1 MPAFLLRLAMWF
13 AGSFASSFI
22 LKIFVGAGLAF
33 YAYGKT
39 DDLVAMAQ
47 NEMQVLFGNLP
58 ADVLG
63 VLGILKIPQSISVI
77 MSAMGIAAFI
87 KMSKVF
93 IGKAD

>member
-13 AGSFASSFI
+13 MASFASSFI
-22 LKIFVGAGLAF
+22 LKILVGAGLAV
-33 YAYGKT
+33 YTYSKV

-47 NEMQVLFGNLP
+47 SEMQSLYGNLP

-63 VLGILKIPQSISVI
+63 VLGILKIPQSMSVI
-77 MSAMGIAAFI
+77 MSAMAIAAFI

-93 IGKAD
+93 IGKAE

>member
-1 MPAFLLRLAMWF
+1 MPAFLLRLAIWF

-33 YAYGKT
+33 YVYGKS
-39 DDLVAMAQ
+39 DELVAKAQ
-47 NEMQVLFGNLP
+47 SEIAFLFGNLP
-58 ADVLG
+58 ADVMG
-63 VLGILKIPQSISVI
+63 ILGILKVPQSVSVI

>member
-13 AGSFASSFI
+13 MASFASSFI
-22 LKIFVGAGLAF
+22 LKILLGAGLAVF
-33 YAYGKT
+33 TYSKV
-39 DDLVAMAQ
+39 DDLISAAQ
-47 NEMQVLFGNLP
+47 NQMQGLYGNLP

>member
-13 AGSFASSFI
+13 AASFASSFI
-22 LKIFVGAGLAF
+22 LKILLGAGLAVF
-33 YAYGKT
+33 TYSKV
-39 DDLVAMAQ
+39 DDLISAAQ
-47 NEMQVLFGNLP
+47 NQMQGLYGNLP

-63 VLGILKIPQSISVI
+63 VLVILKIPQSLSVI